1 MRHRWGRWSLVV
13 LAVAVAAGTVAW
25 TLRIEGELREIRAS
39 AVSARGFA
47 RTGRTALQD
56 VRRALAA
63 MAAPGQAAV
72 GWSRRAEAALEDA
85 RRQMEGLIALA
96 PGGDARGALDVF
108 ERLAESERRLREH
121 AAGGKPLMAADVAF
135 GEAMPY
141 VDDLERRLDGG
152 LDAVTSGADRAAAE
166 LRDRQAAAWGLAL
179 AAVLFAAT
187 VLAPLPRPAA
197 FAASS
202 DSAADDRLDTT
213 PVPDVPA
220 AAPAAAAPAVDLAA
234 LSLVC
239 ARLAAVS
246 DAQALPGL
254 LEEAARA
261 IGARGA
267 MLWLADAAGQTLRI
281 AAAYGYDPR
290 LLARI
295 GEVAAGADNP
305 TARAFRTGLAETQAA
320 RAGQPAATAVP
331 VRGGHGVRGVLA
343 VELVDETPAAVS
355 AAAAAT
361 AIVAAQLSLL
371 VAPAADTDTARAHGA
386 P

>member
-13 LAVAVAAGTVAW
+13 LAAAAAAATVAS

-39 AVSARGFA
+39 AVSASGYA

-63 MAAPGQAAV
+63 MAAPGQAAA
-72 GWSRRAEAALEDA
+72 GWSRRAEAALDEA
-85 RRQMEGLIALA
+85 RRQVEALTAMA
-96 PGGDARGALDVF
+96 PGGDRSGALDVI

-121 AAGGKPLMAADVAF
+121 ATGGKPLMAADVAF
-135 GEAMPY
+135 GEAMPH

-152 LDAVTSGADRAAAE
+152 LDAVTSGMDRATAE
-166 LRDRQAAAWGLAL
+166 LRDRQAAAWGLTLAVVLL
-179 AAVLFAAT
+179 AAI

-197 FAASS
+197 IAASS
-202 DSAADDRLDTT
+202 DSAAEDRLDTT
-213 PVPDVPA
+213 PLPDVPA
-220 AAPAAAAPAVDLAA
+220 AAPAPAAPAVDLAA

-239 ARLAAVS
+239 GRLAAVS
-246 DAQALPGL
+246 DPQALPGL

-295 GEVAAGADNP
+295 GEVAASADNP
-305 TARAFRTGLAETQAA
+305 TARAYRTGRAETQAA

-331 VRGGHGVRGVLA
+331 VLGGDGVRGVLA

-355 AAAAAT
+355 TAAAAA